1 MLILTIDNLALLI
14 YIQSCLDSRKQIVL
28 GI

>member
-14 YIQSCLDSRKQIVL
+14 DIQSCRDSRKQIVL

>member
-14 YIQSCLDSRKQIVL
+14 DIQSCLDSRKQIGL